1 MLHLRVYYHNQYML
15 RNICLLFILFLFT
28 GTIRLYATTVEG
40 IVHSSTGEALA
51 GVTVITE
58 MNTGTS
64 SDINGKYSLELA
76 PGKHTL
82 TFSMISFEK
91 YVTDIDVPSE
101 GKLTLN
107 ITLKDQARSLNVVV
121 VSAGR
126 FEQKLEE
133 LTVSM
138 EVLKPKLIESRNTVQ
153 LDEVM
158 DQVPGVNVVDGQANI
173 RGGSGW
179 SYGAGSRVQV
189 LVDDLPQ
196 LTADAGDA
204 KWSFIP
210 LENLE
215 QVEVV
220 KGASSVMFGS
230 SALNG
235 AINIRTAYPRDTA
248 ITKLS
253 FFTAVYDK
261 AKFTINDTTYD
272 LNEWTGARRRNS
284 GMSFFH
290 SQKVGQLDL
299 VAGGNMFLDEG
310 YRFGES
316 EKRARF
322 NLNTRYRFK
331 KVDGLSAGVNLNTM
345 QTNGTL
351 FFLWQND
358 TSGAYVPAS
367 NTLSDY
373 TTYRT
378 NVDPFVTYVGKKG
391 STHKL
396 RARWFNTTN
405 VNNTAQNSTADM
417 LYTEYQFQ
425 KRIRDKW
432 TITSGLVRTASLVKS
447 ELYGDHDGNQIAAY
461 AQTDLKYGRFSFS
474 AGARVERNQIDSIKD
489 KPTPV
494 FRGGVNY
501 HAFGETYLR
510 ASAGQG
516 YRFPT
521 IAEKFVL
528 TNIGSLFIYP
538 NPSITSEKGFSL
550 EFGVKQGIKI
560 GKWMGYFD
568 AAVFQNQYY
577 DMIEFVFGQW
587 APPTSPL
594 FGNGFTSRNIG
605 DIRIRGL
612 DVSIMG
618 SGKIGGCTLNVLA
631 GYTYLYP
638 EQLTYDSLYVKVV
651 GLQNSRGSDSSNFLK
666 YRYRHM
672 AKADV
677 EVVYRRFTAGVSARY
692 FSRMENIDRIF
703 VSGLLDFAFRP
714 GLGIGHYRTH
724 HKHGD
729 TVFDVRFSYKVH
741 KNVTAAFIVKNVFN
755 YIYMQRP
762 ADMQPPRIF
771 TGQLNFTF

>member
-1 MLHLRVYYHNQYML
+1 MLRLRCHYHNHYMM
-15 RNICLLFILFLFT
+15 RKRVLLFFLILFA
-28 GTIRLYATTVEG
+28 GTIRIYATGVKGE
-40 IVHSSTGEALA
+40 VFSSGGEPLA
-51 GVTVITE
+51 GVTVIAE
-58 MNTGTS
+58 DLTGTVTDS
-64 SDINGKYSLELA
+64 KGSYRMELA
-76 PGKHTL
+76 QGKHTL
-82 TFSMISFEK
+82 TFSLISFEK
-91 YVTDIDVPSE
+91 YTTAVQVPAE
-101 GKLTLN
+101 GMLILN
-107 ITLKDQARSLNVVV
+107 VTLKEQVRSLDVVV

-138 EVLKPKLIESRNTVQ
+138 EVLKPKLIESRNTIQ

-248 ITKLS
+248 ITKCS
-253 FFTAVYDK
+253 VFSAVYDR
-261 AKFTINDTTYD
+261 AKFTINDKTYD
-272 LNEWTGARRRNS
+272 LNAWTGARRRNS

-290 SQKVGQLDL
+290 SQKVGQLDV
-299 VAGGNMFLDEG
+299 VAGGNMFIDEG
-310 YRFGES
+310 YRQGES
-316 EKRARF
+316 ERRARF
-322 NLNTRYRFK
+322 NMNTRYRFK
-331 KVDGLSAGVNLNTM
+331 KMEGLSAGVNFNTM
-345 QTNGTL
+345 ITEGTL

-358 TSGAYVPAS
+358 TTGAYIPAP

-378 NVDPFVTYVGKKG
+378 NIDPFITYVSKNG

-396 RARWFNTTN
+396 RSRWFNTTN
-405 VNNTAQNSTADM
+405 QNNTAQNSTADL

-425 KRIRDKW
+425 KKIKETW
-432 TITSGLVRTASLVKS
+432 TFTGGIVRTGSLVKS
-447 ELYGDHDGNQIAAY
+447 ELYGDHDGSQIAAY
-461 AQTDLKYGRFSFS
+461 TQTDLKFKQFSFS
-474 AGARVERNQIDSIKD
+474 AGARVERNQIDTVKD

-501 HAFGETYLR
+501 HPFGETYLR

-550 EFGVKQGIKI
+550 EFGIKQGFKI
-560 GKWMGYFD
+560 GKWMGYAD
-568 AAVFQNQYY
+568 AAVFRNQYY
-577 DMIEFVFGQW
+577 NMIEFVFGQW

-605 DIRIRGL
+605 NIRIRGL
-612 DVSIMG
+612 DFSLMG
-618 SGKIGGCTLNVLA
+618 TGKIGECTLNVLA

-638 EQLTYDSLYVKVV
+638 EQLTYDSLYVSVV

-666 YRYRHM
+666 YRFRHM

-677 EVVYRRFTAGVSARY
+677 EVVYRRFSAGVSVRY

-703 VSGLLDFAFRP
+703 VSGLLDFAFPP
-714 GLGIGHYRTH
+714 GLGVGHYRTY

-729 TVFDVRFSYKVH
+729 TIFDLRLSCKVH
-741 KNVTAAFIVKNVFN
+741 KNVSAAFIVKNVFN

-762 ADMQPPRIF
+762 ADMQPPRVF